1 MAGPPST
8 RSGDMSPEEIVRRIR
23 NGERYAESALYHRY
37 VRGLK
42 VMLRQRTGDEALA
55 EDLAH
60 DTIRIVL
67 ERLRGKGIDEP
78 AKLSAFMQRTA
89 VNVHIGELRR
99 TSRRNTFADSDRI
112 ALESD
117 DRGGPLTKL
126 LQEESRKAI
135 RAAIDDLTVPR
146 DREIIR
152 RFYLLEQDKTVIC
165 ASLDL
170 SVRHFDRVIS
180 RARKR
185 FMELILK
192 KRRQL
197 PDHEVSVT

>member
-1 MAGPPST
+1 
-8 RSGDMSPEEIVRRIR
+8 MSPEEIVRRIR
-23 NGERYAESALYHRY
+23 KGEQRAESALYNRY

-42 VMLRQRTGDEALA
+42 VMLRQRTGDDALA

-67 ERLRGKGIDEP
+67 ERLRDKGIDEP

-99 TSRRNTFADSDRI
+99 TSRRKTFADSDRI

-117 DRGGPLTKL
+117 DRSGPLAEL
-126 LQEESRKAI
+126 LEEESRNAI
-135 RAAIDDLTVPR
+135 RAAIDELTVPR

-152 RFYLLEQDKTVIC
+152 RFYILEQDKTVIC

-185 FMELILK
+185 FMELILE
-192 KRRQL
+192 KRYPQ
-197 PDHEVSVT
+197 PGQEVSAT